1 MSNSESNTYVACEFV
16 KGHYKPNK
24 INTIKNNPTKEQ
36 KIKKDNLLTRHMV
49 SIYHYIFQATGRL
62 FHMSG
67 NPDPSEIL
75 SYGCVFVNY
84 AGGFM
89 STKQQVTINSTKN
102 VKTKLNFYGEYQI
115 KGVVIKGYHIDNEV
129 FNTSEVMDDMLK
141 N

>member
-1 MSNSESNTYVACEFV
+1 
-16 KGHYKPNK
+16 
-24 INTIKNNPTKEQ
+24 
-36 KIKKDNLLTRHMV
+36 
-49 SIYHYIFQATGRL
+49 
-62 FHMSG
+62 MSG